1 MSKQK
6 RDYHIGQRVGRN
18 RTRAS
23 LRLYAGILPLNYN
36 PKRRYPS
43 QIHARH
49 PSGPDGQVVPSRT
62 ALDCYTSE
70 GTFPCGLVLADKVKL
85 GFFVTTSLNSAS
97 QVLKR
102 YQRDVGRLTLQK

>member
-62 ALDCYTSE
+62 AWEYWRSSVME
-70 GTFPCGLVLADKVKL
+70 RAH
-85 GFFVTTSLNSAS
+85 
-97 QVLKR
+97 
-102 YQRDVGRLTLQK
+102 RLTTGQLEEVLFAHSNSSEAEKERELFL